1 MINTVASSLLHFLIV
16 KITDKRKRGVN
27 PSLPNVFLRLWNTVN
42 ACLNPGSCYA
52 ERHFLGAG
60 VIKILLLIVI
70 GLVVWALIRN
80 YQRSL
85 NQSATRTS
93 EKAVENMV
101 KCAHCGVNLPRSEA
115 IYSGGDFF
123 CTPEHKQLGKK

>member
-1 MINTVASSLLHFLIV
+1 ML
-16 KITDKRKRGVN
+16 
-27 PSLPNVFLRLWNTVN
+27 
-42 ACLNPGSCYA
+42 
-52 ERHFLGAG
+52 
-60 VIKILLLIVI
+60 KILLLIAIGFVVLAVI
-70 GLVVWALIRN
+70 RS

-85 NQSATRTS
+85 NKPSAPAKRETI
-93 EKAVENMV
+93 VEDMV

>member
-1 MINTVASSLLHFLIV
+1 M
-16 KITDKRKRGVN
+16 
-27 PSLPNVFLRLWNTVN
+27 P
-42 ACLNPGSCYA
+42 CYA
-52 ERHFLGAG
+52 VRHFGGCG
-60 VIKILLLIVI
+60 VIKILLLLVI
-70 GLVVWALIRN
+70 GFVVYGMIRA

-85 NQSATRTS
+85 NKPPAS
-93 EKAVENMV
+93 EREQTVEDMV

>member
-1 MINTVASSLLHFLIV
+1 
-16 KITDKRKRGVN
+16 
-27 PSLPNVFLRLWNTVN
+27 VF
-42 ACLNPGSCYA
+42 
-52 ERHFLGAG
+52 
-60 VIKILLLIVI
+60 KILLLIAIGFVVLGVI
-70 GLVVWALIRN
+70 RA

-85 NQSATRTS
+85 NKPSAPARGPI
-93 EKAVENMV
+93 VEDMV